1 MNPAETHLHQKQ
13 APHRVLDMICQCL
26 KSVESDLR
34 GYKIVL
40 FGSRAVGRARP
51 RSDFDIGVVGDHPM
65 PLDVFYRIEDKLEAL
80 PTLYSIDWVD
90 LSRASHA
97 FRVKA
102 LAEASV
108 IHE

>member
-1 MNPAETHLHQKQ
+1 MVLNMVCNANKTEAVLGMIRQCMESAET
-13 APHRVLDMICQCL
+13 
-26 KSVESDLR
+26 DLL

-40 FGSRAVGRARP
+40 FGSRAVGRAGP
-51 RSDFDIGVVGDHPM
+51 RSDFDVGVVGERPM

-90 LSRASHA
+90 LNRVSPA

-108 IHE
+108 IHG